1 MCTDSAW
8 LPDEIA
14 RGMTV
19 AAQPIVHVE
28 IPSTDPK
35 AAGAFYAKVFGWQ
48 VAAPPGMDS
57 YPMFQAAGGP
67 GGGFATVGDG
77 MPGETRAKGE
87 VVVYLGSDD
96 IDSDLQRIQSNGGQT
111 LVPKTEIP
119 GAGWFAIFRDPFGNK
134 LALYTDNGQSG

>member
-1 MCTDSAW
+1 MCTGGTA
-8 LPDEIA
+8 PREVKA

-67 GGGFATVGDG
+67 GGGFSTVGEG
-77 MPGETRAKGE
+77 MPGETRAVGE
-87 VVVYLGSDD
+87 VVIYLASAD
-96 IDSDLQRIQSNGGQT
+96 IDADLQRIQANGGQT
-111 LVPKTEIP
+111 VVPKTEIP
-119 GAGWFAIFRDPFGNK
+119 ENGWFAIFRDPFGNK
-134 LALYTDNGQSG
+134 VALYTGTGQ

>member
-1 MCTDSAW
+1 MCTGGEA
-8 LPDEIA
+8 PTEVIA

-48 VAAPPGMDS
+48 VAAPPGMDD
-57 YPMFQAAGGP
+57 YPMFQAPGGP
-67 GGGFATVGDG
+67 GGGFSTVGGG
-77 MPGETRAKGE
+77 MQGESRATGE
-87 VVVYLGSDD
+87 VVIYLASAD
-96 IDSDLQRIQSNGGQT
+96 IDADLQRIKANGGQT

-119 GAGWFAIFRDPFGNK
+119 EAGWFAIFRDPFGNK
-134 LALYTDNGQSG
+134 LALYTDKGQAS